1 MTRPISSTTDTEI
14 GKAITR
20 PFYLLY
26 LGFNVP
32 VRYSSMEQVT
42 YLAVLWQAAS
52 FRLSMPASGNWSVE
66 VWNDQYLLGQTLL
79 TQGTSGRI
87 ARVYQLHGAGP
98 YADDDGELLLD
109 GEMGEAVI
117 ADGVVRIALKR
128 RAPQRTPRLFCVP
141 PTFNHIPPEGT
152 IIRTATGTTELE
164 PKRNLSPYGVKRGS

>member
-14 GKAITR
+14 AKTVTR
-20 PFYLLY
+20 PLFLVY

-32 VRYSSMEQVT
+32 VRLSSREQIT
-42 YLAVLWQAAS
+42 YASVLWSAAS
-52 FRLSMPASGNWSVE
+52 FTLQMGAGEWRLE
-66 VWNDQYLLGQTLL
+66 VFNEALLLGQTVL

-87 ARVYQLHGAGP
+87 ARVYQLYGNGP